1 MSERQP
7 MLIDIAS
14 IVGELY
20 PDGMAPSVRTIR
32 EGVSRLCWG
41 PDIRARSMQKT
52 FWKFLVLCSVILSMT
67 RRSKRRESTYLGY
80 SAMSVET

>member
-20 PDGMAPSVRTIR
+20 PDGKKL
-32 EGVSRLCWG
+32 GVK
-41 PDIRARSMQKT
+41 PDE
-52 FWKFLVLCSVILSMT
+52 FEV
-67 RRSKRRESTYLGY
+67 
-80 SAMSVET
+80 VERHDCENA